1 MMFNGTKAKGGFKKA
16 GQGWKFGGDDT
27 EALAMWPSCP
37 ATATDTTPIRKW
49 HLQLRVFPREKNLL
63 TANEEHR

>member
-1 MMFNGTKAKGGFKKA
+1 MAQKPRAGLKKQ

-27 EALAMWPSCP
+27 EAPAVWPSCP
-37 ATATDTTPIRKW
+37 ATATDTTPIRKQ

-63 TANEEHR
+63 TANEEHL